1 MTIIEL
7 AALENGAHRNQ
18 TGDFSAIPDGWAVI
32 PRQSR
37 FQIHSRLSIWSQES

>member
-18 TGDFSAIPDGWAVI
+18 TGDFAAIPEGWAVVGAAVAL
-32 PRQSR
+32 PV
-37 FQIHSRLSIWSQES
+37 